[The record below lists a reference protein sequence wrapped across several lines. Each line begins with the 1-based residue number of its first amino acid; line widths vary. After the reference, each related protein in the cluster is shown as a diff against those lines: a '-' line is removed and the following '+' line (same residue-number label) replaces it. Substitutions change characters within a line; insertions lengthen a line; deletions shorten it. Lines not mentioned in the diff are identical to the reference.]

1 MKVRVSKHL
10 RVTLA
15 KLGLLPNASN
25 SKEWEGI
32 DRILSKALKSQASWM
47 DAELV
52 QAISIACAEI
62 EKIIEILVLEE
73 YENEVKKYWAKA

>member
-10 RVTLA
+10 RETLA
-15 KLGLLPNASN
+15 KLGVLPNACS
-25 SKEWEGI
+25 SKDWEEL
-32 DRILSKALKSQASWM
+32 DSILTKVLKSNAPWLDQA
-47 DAELV
+47 LV

-62 EKIIEILVLEE
+62 EKIIETLVLEE